1 MYDLVGTEEKP
12 RQSPQNPVPLDL
24 HKSSTN
30 GDVAQ
35 MVERVLSMHE
45 AQGSIPCFSTFLSFL
60 FVSFVFE
67 SVSNAS
73 STRLC
78 PFTIVYSIFM
88 ALRKKKRRF
97 HSGKN
102 EENKITALTVD
113 RTRDL

>member
-73 STRLC
+73 STRNVLLLLY
-78 PFTIVYSIFM
+78 IQSSWHSG
-88 ALRKKKRRF
+88 RKKDVFILVRMK
-97 HSGKN
+97 KT
-102 EENKITALTVD
+102 K
-113 RTRDL
+113 